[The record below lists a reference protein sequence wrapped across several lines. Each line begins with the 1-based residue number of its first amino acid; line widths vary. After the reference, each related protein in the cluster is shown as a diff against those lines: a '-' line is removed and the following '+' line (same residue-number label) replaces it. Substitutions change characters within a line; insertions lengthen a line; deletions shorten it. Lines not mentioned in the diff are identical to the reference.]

1 MLPIY
6 LKALELLQPCH
17 AVVVAA
23 PGAESSWYDSAR
35 TAGVEV
41 VEGPARK
48 WMVES
53 RAGLITSGTATLE
66 AGLAG
71 LPTVIA
77 YRTSAVTYWIARRL
91 AQVSFIGLP
100 NIILNRSVFPE
111 RIQSECTP
119 ERLAEDLRPLLVV
132 GNSQERSAMVSDLDE
147 LRKTLRG
154 GGNSASKKVAEGVLK
169 MLKIWTLLA
178 LNVSLFAQQ
187 APVLKVGLNG
197 GEDMSAWSVRA
208 MSEGYAWVNASGEVL
223 KGVEPLIWLSL
234 EASGRALNET
244 TGGNDDYWLMRP
256 TVPGAIF
263 ELKRPGAMAALHAGA
278 LHIDAR
284 QGGEVR
290 LILETSLESYLPGV
304 LSAEAG
310 KGHAPAFY
318 EAQAIVSRTYTVQAH
333 RRHATEGFHVCD
345 RVHCQV
351 YHGLTTVTD
360 TMYDAVANTRHKILI
375 NQSGAPITAAFHSNC
390 GGHTQGAEAVWRASL
405 PYLRCVAD
413 TFCLKG
419 NHSHWETTVDSK
431 RWGDWL
437 ADARGHAEGPTSLLP
452 TERKPHLMDTTVAI
466 RAAAARAAF
475 GLPSAFFV
483 ALDNGET
490 VDLIGRG
497 FGHGIGMCQEGA
509 MARAAA
515 GHTSW
520 EILNAYYQQV
530 FLADSRVAWDRLQR
544 LGK

>member
-6 LKALELLQPCH
+6 LKTVELLPPCH

-23 PGAESSWYDSAR
+23 PGADDSWYDAAR
-35 TAGVEV
+35 AAGVDV
-41 VEGPARK
+41 VEGPARE
-48 WMVES
+48 WMTEA

-77 YRTSAVTYWIARRL
+77 YKTSALTYWIARRL

-119 ERLAEDLRPLLVV
+119 ERLAEDLKPLLEI
-132 GNSQERSAMVSDLDE
+132 GDSDRRLAMVSDLRE
-147 LRKTLRG
+147 LRQALRG
-154 GGNSASKKVAEGVLK
+154 GGDSASKKVAEGVLK
-169 MLKIWTLLA
+169 MLMMWVLLA
-178 LNVSLFAQQ
+178 LNVSMFAQQ
-187 APVLKVGLNG
+187 APVLKVGLKG

-208 MSEGYAWVNASGEVL
+208 MSEGYEWVDARGNVL
-223 KGVEPLIWLSL
+223 KGVEPRIWFPLRS
-234 EASGRALNET
+234 SGQALQEN
-244 TGGNDDYWLMRP
+244 TGRDDDYWLLRP
-256 TVPGAIF
+256 TAPGAVF
-263 ELKRPGAMAALHAGA
+263 ELKRPGEMAALHAGA

-284 QGGEVR
+284 KRPEVR

-360 TMYDAVANTRHKILI
+360 TMYDAVAATRHKILI
-375 NQSGAPITAAFHSNC
+375 SQSGAPITAAFHSNC

-419 NHSHWETTVDSK
+419 NHSHWETSLDSE

-437 ADARGHAEGPTSLLP
+437 AAARGHAEGPTSLLP

-466 RAAAARAAF
+466 RAAAARAEF

-483 ALDNGET
+483 ALDDGET

-515 GHTSW
+515 GHSSW
-520 EILNAYYQQV
+520 EILNAYYQQI

>member
-6 LKALELLQPCH
+6 LKTAELLAPCK

-23 PGAESSWYDSAR
+23 PGAQDSWYDSAR
-35 TAGVEV
+35 VAGVEV
-41 VEGPARK
+41 VEGPARQ
-48 WMVES
+48 WMARA

-77 YRTSAVTYWIARRL
+77 YKTSALTYWIARRL
-91 AQVSFIGLP
+91 ARVKFIGLP
-100 NIILNRSVFPE
+100 NIILNRCVFPE
-111 RIQSECTP
+111 RIQSDCTP
-119 ERLAEDLRPLLVV
+119 ERLAEDLKPLLAP
-132 GNSQERSAMVSDLDE
+132 GKSDQREAMVEELDE
-147 LRKTLRG
+147 LRQALRG

-169 MLKIWTLLA
+169 MLNIWALLA
-178 LNVSLFAQQ
+178 INVAMFAQQ

-197 GEDMSAWSVRA
+197 GKDMSGWSVRA
-208 MSEGYAWVNASGEVL
+208 MSEGYEWVDASGKVL
-223 KGVEPLIWLSL
+223 KGVEPRVWFPLNS
-234 EASGRALNET
+234 SGQVLNQD
-244 TGGNDDYWLMRP
+244 TGRNDDYWLMRP
-256 TVPGAIF
+256 TAPGAVF
-263 ELKRPGAMAALHAGA
+263 ELKRPGEMAALHAGA

-284 QGGEVR
+284 KGSEVR

-318 EAQAIVSRTYTVQAH
+318 EAQSIVSRTYTIQAH

-360 TMYDAVANTRHKILI
+360 TMYAAVAATRHKILI
-375 NQSGAPITAAFHSNC
+375 SGSGAPITAAFHSNC
-390 GGHTQGAEAVWRASL
+390 GGHTQGAEAVWRTSL
-405 PYLRCVAD
+405 PYLRCMAD

-419 NHSHWETTVDSK
+419 NHSHWETTVDSDK
-431 RWGDWL
+431 WGDWL
-437 ADARGHAEGPTSLLP
+437 AAARGHADGPTSLLP

-483 ALDNGET
+483 AIDDGET

-509 MARAAA
+509 MARAEA

-520 EILNAYYQQV
+520 EILNAYYQQI
-530 FLADSRVAWDRLQR
+530 FLADSRAAWDRLQR
-544 LGK
+544 LGR